1 MPIQDDPVS
10 ARSAR
15 PRRTRGG
22 RRSGDSGTRDA
33 VLRAARER
41 FARDGY
47 AGTTIRAIATMAGVD
62 PALVIHF
69 FGSKDALFAACIEF
83 PQDYNELIRQMLA
96 GDKET
101 VGERLTRFYFEMWE
115 DAKTGE
121 SLLAMLR
128 SIASNQDAATM
139 AHELISS
146 QLVARLVEADE
157 YDHPELRFTLA
168 SGQLFGVM
176 FARHV
181 VEVDPLAAVPL
192 DDLVQQVAPS
202 VQRYLTGE
210 L

>member
-1 MPIQDDPVS
+1 MN
-10 ARSAR
+10 AR
-15 PRRTRGG
+15 PHRARGG
-22 RRSGDSGTRDA
+22 RRTGDSGTRDA
-33 VLRAARER
+33 VLQAARER

-47 AGTTIRAIATMAGVD
+47 SGTTIRAIATMAGVD

-69 FGSKDALFAACIEF
+69 FGSKDALFAACLQL
-83 PQDYNELIRQMLA
+83 PQDYDELIQQMIA
-96 GDKET
+96 GDKDT

-146 QLVARLVEADE
+146 RLVARLVEADE

-181 VEVDPLAAVPL
+181 VEVEPLATAPL
-192 DDLVQQVAPS
+192 DDLVRQVAPS
-202 VQRYLTGE
+202 VQRYLVSD